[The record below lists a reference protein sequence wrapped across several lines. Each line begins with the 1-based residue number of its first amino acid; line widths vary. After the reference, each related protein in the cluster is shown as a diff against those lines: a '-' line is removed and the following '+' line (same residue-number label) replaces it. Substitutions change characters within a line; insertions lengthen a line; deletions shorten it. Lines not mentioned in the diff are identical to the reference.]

1 MNPWRGCQAGAGT
14 PDLARQCSTRFACE
28 RNEVYNRRC
37 GRESQVF
44 DPKAD
49 SLSPVDMIPPD
60 DFEDKDDAD
69 VRWLEYCRMAS
80 TVPRDE
86 VLAVVLDELNSLV
99 SPLFDL
105 IDDALATPHPEP
117 DRPRTNVTDL
127 IKLGQAILG
136 LVAKAVEDAVGLRM
150 AVQVHHG

>member
-1 MNPWRGCQAGAGT
+1 M
-14 PDLARQCSTRFACE
+14 
-28 RNEVYNRRC
+28 
-37 GRESQVF
+37 ESQDF
-44 DPKAD
+44 LPAD
-49 SLSPVDMIPPD
+49 YSLRTQDLLPPD
-60 DFEDKDDAD
+60 DFEDEDDND

-86 VLAVVLDELNSLV
+86 GLAVVLDELNSLV

-127 IKLGQAILG
+127 IKLGQAILA
-136 LVAKAVEDAVGLRM
+136 LVAKAVDDAVGLRM